1 MLKSRAGHVEVSAH
15 YWQDNAD
22 ADIRH
27 NIATEMPVS
36 LVYNGISYAVMMA
49 TPLDLEDF
57 GLGFSISEGIIQD
70 KNELLGIKAFQEEK
84 GIMLAMDI
92 PKEHFAKIANHRRQ
106 MAGRTGCGLC
116 GVESLDEAVRS
127 LPPVRG
133 GAKIP
138 FHAIYKAYESLHKLQ
153 PEKLATGAVHS
164 AAFATPEGVIKL
176 VREDVGRHNA
186 LDKLIGAA
194 LKAGIAPDS
203 GFILVTSRCSFEMVQ
218 KTVAFGTPVLAA
230 ISAPTTLAVTLAEVS
245 LLTLIALA
253 RSKNFIVFTH
263 PERIGP

>member
-1 MLKSRAGHVEVSAH
+1 MPEPRAGHVEVSAH
-15 YWQDNAD
+15 CWQDNAA

-27 NIATEMPVS
+27 NIATEVPVA

-57 GLGFSISEGIIQD
+57 GLGFSISEGIIRGRD
-70 KNELLGIKAFQEEK
+70 ELLGIKAFQEEK
-84 GIMLAMDI
+84 GILLAMDI
-92 PKEHFAKIANHRRQ
+92 PEERFAKIASRKRQ
-106 MAGRTGCGLC
+106 MTGRTGCGLC

-127 LPPVRG
+127 LPPVQGEIRVS
-133 GAKIP
+133 
-138 FHAIYKAYESLHKLQ
+138 FHAVYKAYESLQGMQ
-153 PEKLATGAVHS
+153 PEKQATGAVHS
-164 AAFATPEGVIKL
+164 AAFVAPDGIIKL

-194 LKAGIAPDS
+194 VKVGIAPAS

-230 ISAPTTLAVTLAEVS
+230 ISAPTTLAVSLAEAS
-245 LLTLIALA
+245 RLTLVALA
-253 RSKNFIVFTH
+253 RKEKFIVFAH
-263 PERIGP
+263 PERITV